1 MTIITP
7 LLSFKRTRSKS
18 LQCHVCDFL
27 FSNNFWHGHV
37 FVFLFTVKVN
47 FQACGLGSSGFRPK
61 IPHFCSS
68 RFPYLLGSLVTI
80 SMAMQ
85 GLSWQVNL
93 SGESAH
99 QRRVSTISWSNLTG
113 WLHFPLVF
121 KYFAASSAAARP
133 APAAA
138 QVILISPW
146 HHYRQRWLVKG
157 LYMYLPVCLPILS
170 FHDLS
175 VSLLLCFVP

>member
-1 MTIITP
+1 MASALKFHISA
-7 LLSFKRTRSKS
+7 LSK
-18 LQCHVCDFL
+18 
-27 FSNNFWHGHV
+27 
-37 FVFLFTVKVN
+37 
-47 FQACGLGSSGFRPK
+47 
-61 IPHFCSS
+61 
-68 RFPYLLGSLVTI
+68 FPYLLGSFVAI

-93 SGESAH
+93 SGEYAH

-121 KYFAASSAAARP
+121 KYFAASSTAARP

-138 QVILISPW
+138 QVTLISPW

-157 LYMYLPVCLPILS
+157 LYMYLPVCLPIFS

-175 VSLLLCFVP
+175 VSLLFSVCSLGRASGVYLTDHREDDEFKLLE